1 MMTYFNRVGGNSVDL
16 NFSNMKAI
24 SAIQIDRTMKNNQIK
39 KNNDVPIFDML
50 DSVVIFSLF

>member
-1 MMTYFNRVGGNSVDL
+1 MTYFNRVGGNLVDL